1 MQSEFPHLSDLILQ
15 VQTAMAESDHN
26 KAWCLISFAARLCMD
41 SGFNR
46 LKDSTEDNDEI
57 NRRKLCFWF
66 TYAFDKALSLNF
78 GRSPNFSDY
87 DISVG
92 YPQMPDDYGRDVV
105 FLWFD
110 IAKLQGSIYEKLYS
124 AKGQQ
129 DGPEVK
135 ALNARHIASEL
146 TQLRK
151 QLQVR

>member
-1 MQSEFPHLSDLILQ
+1 
-15 VQTAMAESDHN
+15 MAESDHN
-26 KAWCLISFAARLCMD
+26 KAWYLISFAARLCMD
-41 SGFNR
+41 CGFNR
-46 LKDSTEDNDEI
+46 LKDGADGVDEV
-57 NRRKLCFWF
+57 NRIKVCFWF
-66 TYAFDKALSLNF
+66 TYCFDKALSLNF

-92 YPQMPDDYGRDVV
+92 YPILPIDNGRDVV

-110 IAKLQGSIYEKLYS
+110 IARLQGSIYEKLYS

-146 TQLRK
+146 NHLRERLK
-151 QLQVR
+151 VCYTPRRFFNS